1 MLVRQTG
8 FLPFENLLQKPHID
22 VDVHM
27 AAHTF
32 TIKNVKQNQELDMKI
47 DCAPTDCA
55 TFPYD
60 LGSIFIH

>member
-1 MLVRQTG
+1 
-8 FLPFENLLQKPHID
+8 
-22 VDVHM
+22 M
-27 AAHTF
+27 AAHAF
-32 TIKNVKQNQELDMKI
+32 TIKNVKQKQELDMKI